1 MSQNFHEPHE
11 RSGRIVKAELE
22 LSNYATKT
30 NLKGVTISFIIM
42 LASKA
47 DLFSFKTK
55 LDNLDTHKLKT
66 VPTDLS
72 KLSNIVDN
80 DVVENNVCDKLVIKV
95 TAVDTKNTKH

>member
-1 MSQNFHEPHE
+1 
-11 RSGRIVKAELE
+11 
-22 LSNYATKT
+22 
-30 NLKGVTISFIIM
+30 M

>member
-1 MSQNFHEPHE
+1 
-11 RSGRIVKAELE
+11 
-22 LSNYATKT
+22 
-30 NLKGVTISFIIM
+30 M
-42 LASKA
+42 LASKT